1 MPVLFSPV
9 YSPYLPVSIAVFFHY
24 LEFTWRGAP
33 PPLSSGA
40 CHILAA
46 VTSFP
51 LSKVAGQIPLFLPSL
66 TGFIYSLSGE

>member
-24 LEFTWRGAP
+24 LEFTWGGAP